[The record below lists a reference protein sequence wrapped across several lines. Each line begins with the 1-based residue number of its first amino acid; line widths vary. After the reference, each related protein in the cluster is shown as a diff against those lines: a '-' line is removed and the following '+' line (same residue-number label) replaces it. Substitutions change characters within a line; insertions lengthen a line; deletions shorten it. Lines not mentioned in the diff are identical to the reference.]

1 MKKRKTHG
9 TNKQQTLEKKKNLNV
24 CVGSIGEDIIF
35 QEILPRLPV
44 KSIFRFK
51 LVCKKWLNL
60 FTHDPLFP
68 KHHHEKIS
76 RPNRNIAAS
85 SNFLSYGSRSL
96 FIFNDDHTDQF
107 ELQAPR
113 FMTGLRDQVMGS
125 TNGFIYGVCSDSQK
139 IFICN
144 PITNHAVFIHNP
156 KKHLSI
162 AVACDPYD
170 PNFGF
175 TIVSH
180 FIRKKNDDI
189 NNSVLQFEVYSSKTS
204 KWRVSRNGSDV
215 PVPSHYY
222 SFLMLQPVFN
232 GGKVFWALKNDILWF
247 DVDKDVGGVIECP
260 DNNNLRPR
268 WNLYVIDIG
277 VCDGD
282 VSFSMITK
290 QEEIEIWLLRDNRNE
305 EFEWVKKHT
314 VNLQRII
321 AENWNIMSEIYSIVN
336 VGELHE
342 IAKNLAF
349 RGYVKTLPYS
359 GGEVMGFII
368 NITYDKKVLFFN
380 LVTQELKVICVIC
393 DYMIKHPF
401 RLYPFVP
408 TLLPCPT

>member
-1 MKKRKTHG
+1 
-9 TNKQQTLEKKKNLNV
+9 
-24 CVGSIGEDIIF
+24 
-35 QEILPRLPV
+35 
-44 KSIFRFK
+44 
-51 LVCKKWLNL
+51 
-60 FTHDPLFP
+60 
-68 KHHHEKIS
+68 
-76 RPNRNIAAS
+76 
-85 SNFLSYGSRSL
+85 
-96 FIFNDDHTDQF
+96 
-107 ELQAPR
+107 
-113 FMTGLRDQVMGS
+113 
-125 TNGFIYGVCSDSQK
+125 
-139 IFICN
+139 
-144 PITNHAVFIHNP
+144 
-156 KKHLSI
+156 
-162 AVACDPYD
+162 
-170 PNFGF
+170 
-175 TIVSH
+175 
-180 FIRKKNDDI
+180 
-189 NNSVLQFEVYSSKTS
+189 
-204 KWRVSRNGSDV
+204 
-215 PVPSHYY
+215 
-222 SFLMLQPVFN
+222 MLQPVFN
-232 GGKVFWALKNDILWF
+232 GGKVFWALKKDILWF
-247 DVDKDVGGVIECP
+247 DADKDVGGVIECP

-290 QEEIEIWLLRDNRNE
+290 QEEIEIWLLRDNKNE

-342 IAKNLAF
+342 IAKNLAY

-359 GGEVMGFII
+359 GGEVMGFVI